1 MSEDEELERIRQQRI
16 AEYQRQMQEAARQ
29 EEEKQRLEMQ
39 KQSILKQILTPE
51 ARARL
56 NNLKI
61 TPERTQLAEQLEVYL
76 ISAYQ
81 AGRITNRIT
90 DEQLKDILRQLAKR
104 EKETKI
110 VFKRK

>member
-1 MSEDEELERIRQQRI
+1 LSEDEELERIRQERM
-16 AEYQRQMQEAARQ
+16 AEYQKQMEEAAKQ
-29 EEEKQRLEMQ
+29 EEAKQRLEMQ
-39 KQSILKQILTPE
+39 KQSILRQILTPE
-51 ARARL
+51 ARSRL
-56 NNLKI
+56 NNLKM
-61 TPERTQLAEQLEVYL
+61 TPERTQIAEQLELYL
-76 ISAYQ
+76 INAYQ